1 MFRRIAKN
9 QNVHS
14 QVNELLNLIRLEDI
28 ITLVPSSATVL
39 AAYAMSE
46 IIPRLLTGKD
56 VIRPKMEREAHKNQ
70 IYEKFIINSA
80 TEKVWQFHLSDLQRD
95 RFETLAN
102 SANEINRNRTRFTED
117 SMLER
122 MTRIDGP
129 QITNDSFVDNILN
142 GTSFH
147 NNNNLIWP
155 AGNYNI

>member
-95 RFETLAN
+95 RFETLA
-102 SANEINRNRTRFTED
+102 
-117 SMLER
+117 
-122 MTRIDGP
+122 
-129 QITNDSFVDNILN
+129 
-142 GTSFH
+142 
-147 NNNNLIWP
+147 
-155 AGNYNI
+155 